1 MAVLFGLL
9 LPLLQ
14 AAAEVGPAR
23 GLELFQAGKYDEALP
38 YFEQALELAEK
49 RYGPNDPALAVELNN
64 LAEVHRL
71 LGQLDKAEALYIRAI
86 ALDEDA
92 GRGDDPGLATSLN
105 NLALTYRTQGR
116 LEEAEGLYLRALA
129 LLEKTLGPSHPDV
142 ARALNN
148 LGVLYR
154 LEGEPERARPLHER
168 AVAIAE
174 ATLGAGH
181 PTTETLKRNL
191 AAAGE
196 RPAPTTP
203 ATAPAAEAPGRSAV
217 PPPPSATA
225 SEPLPAA
232 GPVAAAAP
240 AAPPPAT
247 AGGGYAVQLA
257 AVPEPGQ
264 VASEWRRLSGRYPML
279 KELELQPPQTV
290 EVPGKGT
297 FYRVIAG
304 SFASRAEADAVC
316 ARLRA
321 AGGSCRLAR
330 P

>member
-1 MAVLFGLL
+1 MRRCMAVLFGLL
-9 LPLLQ
+9 LPVLQ
-14 AAAEVGPAR
+14 ATAEDGPAR
-23 GLELFQAGKYDEALP
+23 GLELFQAGKYEEALP
-38 YFEQALELAEK
+38 YFERALELAEK
-49 RYGPNDPALAVELNN
+49 RYGSNDPALAVELNN

-71 LGQLDKAEALYIRAI
+71 MGQLDKAEALYIRAI
-86 ALDEDA
+86 ALDEEA

-105 NLALTYRTQGR
+105 NLALAYRTQGR

-154 LEGEPERARPLHER
+154 IEGEPERARPLHER
-168 AVAIAE
+168 ALAIAE
-174 ATLGAGH
+174 STLGAGH
-181 PTTETLKRNL
+181 PTTQTLRRNL
-191 AAAGE
+191 AAAGKRPE
-196 RPAPTTP
+196 RATAAAPPAP
-203 ATAPAAEAPGRSAV
+203 SAGPSE
-217 PPPPSATA
+217 PPPPRT
-225 SEPLPAA
+225 
-232 GPVAAAAP
+232 VAAAEPRPPAATKPAP
-240 AAPPPAT
+240 AEAK
-247 AGGGYAVQLA
+247 GGYGVQLA

-264 VASEWRRLSGRYPML
+264 VAGEWKRLSGRFPML
-279 KELELQPPQTV
+279 KELELLPPQAV

-321 AGGSCRLAR
+321 AGAGCRLAQL
-330 P
+330 